1 MNLSGATHDAAARA
15 LKSAGDLVE
24 LVVLYSPEGPPSHH
38 IILPTV
44 YFTSFLIASG
54 FCRKKKTGWRK
65 ADERMEE
72 LMKNSR
78 IYLRECVCGHI
89 RNG

>member
-38 IILPTV
+38 IILPNCL
-44 YFTSFLIASG
+44 FHKFSHSLWILQ
-54 FCRKKKTGWRK
+54 KEKTGWRK

-78 IYLRECVCGHI
+78 IY
-89 RNG
+89 